1 MNGVTIIDDYG
12 HHPVEI
18 AATINAARGAFPSRR
33 LIVAFQPHRYTRTRD
48 VFEDFVKVLST
59 TDVLLLT
66 EVYSAGETPIVAAD
80 GKSLV
85 RAIRVQG
92 KVEPIF
98 IETVEELPVAIF
110 NVIENEDVVLIM
122 GAGSVGSVVQKL
134 MNFSFE

>member
-1 MNGVTIIDDYG
+1 M
-12 HHPVEI
+12 
-18 AATINAARGAFPSRR
+18 
-33 LIVAFQPHRYTRTRD
+33 
-48 VFEDFVKVLST
+48 
-59 TDVLLLT
+59 LLLT

-98 IETVEELPVAIF
+98 IETVEELPAAIF

-122 GAGSVGSVVQKL
+122 GAGSVGSVAQNL
-134 MNFSFE
+134 MSFSCE